1 MSYRNP
7 QQYGIVEDMTAGT
20 RAFQKGF
27 GQVQDVIE
35 KRKKEREEGKI
46 KEAVN
51 EDKYLA
57 GVKEAT
63 KNAEGL
69 EIGSTNAV
77 EEFANLYI
85 KDGFFKDKSVAE
97 RRKALD
103 NIEKSAG
110 LGGAL
115 ETTLS
120 EFQAG
125 SIDFENP
132 ATEKWLQETKN
143 LGEKAF
149 SVDKETKQLMVNGM
163 TWAAATALL
172 NKGKITVQG
181 DADTDAKS
189 RKALQM
195 GADNMIKSAME
206 KKGSELTDEEK
217 RAVVKKYVSAQNDI
231 IGNPNQH
238 YVWKN
243 KISNNSSFFEGED
256 SVYQGISYNASE
268 IEDPKDDITGMGIDT
283 SKISNEERS
292 RFLIKRQEKLVD
304 YYTNIIAGVE
314 PDQRLMTRYQEAT
327 LKNQTD
333 RLNEAKLVRTI
344 KANKDLT
351 EEQTYQ
357 KIKQALINENSPY
370 NVETGKPKNNA
381 QLTQSLG
388 NLNVDGLFGKKMML
402 DEGGRP
408 LSEENL
414 TMSGSGYLIR
424 SVKIVGNRGVGV
436 DATSGATDDKRF
448 LVKLEVGKVS
458 GSSDNKSFSEGSGQ
472 EFIIDLNDP
481 KVQTQLNLTRS
492 SSGEYSDFSK
502 KLKGDFLPKANPN
515 PNMYGD
521 INIGN

>member
-27 GQVQDVIE
+27 GQVQGVIE

-46 KEAVN
+46 KEGVN
-51 EDKYLA
+51 EEGYLE

-63 KNAEGL
+63 RNAEGL

-97 RRKALD
+97 RRKALN

-115 ETTLS
+115 ETTLA

-132 ATEKWLQETKN
+132 ATKKWLQETKK
-143 LGEKAF
+143 LSDKAF
-149 SVDKETKQLMVNGM
+149 YVDKKTKQLMVNGM
-163 TWAAATALL
+163 TWAAATAML
-172 NKGKITVQG
+172 NEGKITVQG
-181 DADTDAKS
+181 DANTARTTRD
-189 RKALQM
+189 ALQQ
-195 GADNMIKSAME
+195 GADKVIKSETE
-206 KKGSELTDEEK
+206 KLGRNLTDVEK
-217 RAVVKKYVSAQNDI
+217 RNVVKTYVSLQDDI

-238 YVWKN
+238 YVWRN
-243 KISNNSSFFEGED
+243 KISNNSAFFKD
-256 SVYQGISYNASE
+256 NSNYQGASYNGSE
-268 IEDPKDDITGMGIDT
+268 FTDPDKDDIDGMGVDT
-283 SKISNEERS
+283 SKINEGRS
-292 RFLIKRQEKLVD
+292 KFLIKRQEKLVD

-327 LKNQTD
+327 IKNQKD
-333 RLNEAKLVRTI
+333 RLAIETEKVKAI
-344 KANKDLT
+344 KEKDLS

-357 KIKQALINENSPY
+357 QIKQALINENSPY

-402 DEGGRP
+402 DENGTP
-408 LSEENL
+408 LSKENL

-424 SVKIVGNRGVGV
+424 SVKIVGDRGVEV
-436 DATSGATDDKRF
+436 DAVSGATDNKF
-448 LVKLEVGKVS
+448 LVKLEVGKVR
-458 GSSDNKSFSEGSGQ
+458 GVKDDKGFPEGGGQ

-481 KVQTQLNLTRS
+481 KVQNQLNLTRS
-492 SSGEYSDFSK
+492 SIDAYSDFTK
-502 KLKGDFLPKANPN
+502 KLRTDFLPKANLSAT
-515 PNMYGD
+515 D
-521 INIGN
+521 LINKYSN

>member
-97 RRKALD
+97 RRKALND
-103 NIEKSAG
+103 IEKSAG

-143 LGEKAF
+143 LSDKAF
-149 SVDKETKQLMVNGM
+149 YVDKETKQLMVNGM
-163 TWAAATALL
+163 TWAAATAML

-181 DADTDAKS
+181 DTNTAKTTRDALQDGADKVIKSETEKLGRNLTDA
-189 RKALQM
+189 
-195 GADNMIKSAME
+195 
-206 KKGSELTDEEK
+206 EK
-217 RAVVKKYVSAQNDI
+217 RNVVKTYVSLQDDI

-238 YVWKN
+238 HVWKN
-243 KISNNSSFFEGED
+243 KISNNSSFFEGD
-256 SVYQGISYNASE
+256 NP
-268 IEDPKDDITGMGIDT
+268 DKDDIAGMGIDT
-283 SKISNEERS
+283 SKISNYQGTSYNASEIEDPEERS

-327 LKNQTD
+327 LKNQE
-333 RLNEAKLVRTI
+333 RSLNEAKLVRAI
-344 KANKDLT
+344 KADKALN

-357 KIKQALINENSPY
+357 GIKQALINENSPY

-515 PNMYGD
+515 PSMYGD

>member
-46 KEAVN
+46 KEGVN

-97 RRKALD
+97 RRKALN

-163 TWAAATALL
+163 TWAAATAML

-189 RKALQM
+189 RKALQI
-195 GADNMIKSAME
+195 GADKMIKSAME

-238 YVWKN
+238 HVWKN

-268 IEDPKDDITGMGIDT
+268 IEGIDT

-292 RFLIKRQEKLVD
+292 KFLIKRQEKLVD

-327 LKNQTD
+327 LKNQAA
-333 RLNEAKLVRTI
+333 RLAETKRVNAI

-357 KIKQALINENSPY
+357 GIKQALINENSPY

-402 DEGGRP
+402 DESGTP

-424 SVKIVGNRGVGV
+424 AVKIVGNRGVGV
-436 DATSGATDDKRF
+436 DATSGATDNKRF

-458 GSSDNKSFSEGSGQ
+458 GSKDNKSFGEGSGQ

-492 SSGEYSDFSK
+492 SSDAYSDFSK

-515 PNMYGD
+515 PSMYGG

>member
-20 RAFQKGF
+20 RAFKKGF

-46 KEAVN
+46 KEGVN
-51 EDKYLA
+51 EDKYLS

-97 RRKALD
+97 RRKALN

-163 TWAAATALL
+163 TWAAATAML

-189 RKALQM
+189 RKALQI
-195 GADNMIKSAME
+195 GADKMIKSAME

-238 YVWKN
+238 HVWKN

-268 IEDPKDDITGMGIDT
+268 IEGIDT

-292 RFLIKRQEKLVD
+292 KFLIKRQEKLVD

-327 LKNQTD
+327 LKNQAA
-333 RLNEAKLVRTI
+333 RLAETKRVNAI
-344 KANKDLT
+344 KANKDLN

-357 KIKQALINENSPY
+357 GIKQALINENSPY

-402 DEGGRP
+402 DESGTP

-424 SVKIVGNRGVGV
+424 AVKIVGNRGVGV
-436 DATSGATDDKRF
+436 DATSGATDNKRF

-458 GSSDNKSFSEGSGQ
+458 GSKDNKSFGEGSGQ

-492 SSGEYSDFSK
+492 SSDAYSDFSK

-515 PNMYGD
+515 PSMYGG

>member
-35 KRKKEREEGKI
+35 KRKKEREEGQI
-46 KEAVN
+46 KESLN
-51 EDKYLA
+51 EDKYLE
-57 GVKEAT
+57 GIKEAT

-97 RRKALD
+97 RRKALN

-132 ATEKWLQETKN
+132 DIAKWLQETKD

-149 SVDKETKQLMVNGM
+149 SVDKETKQLMVNNM
-163 TWAAATALL
+163 TWAAATAML
-172 NKGKITVQG
+172 NKGKIAVQG
-181 DADTDAKS
+181 DASTDAKS
-189 RKALQM
+189 RKALQI
-195 GADNMIKSAME
+195 GANKMLESAME
-206 KKGSELTDEEK
+206 RKGSELTDEEK
-217 RAVVKKYVSAQNDI
+217 RAVVKKYVSAQSDI
-231 IGNPNQH
+231 ISNPSQH
-238 YVWKN
+238 HVWKN
-243 KISNNSSFFEGED
+243 KISNNSSFFEED
-256 SVYQGISYNASE
+256 NPDKDDLTGMGMDTSKISNYQGTSYNASE
-268 IEDPKDDITGMGIDT
+268 IEDPA
-283 SKISNEERS
+283 ERS
-292 RFLIKRQEKLVD
+292 NFLIKRQEKIVD

-314 PDQRLMTRYQEAT
+314 PDQRLLTRYQELT
-327 LKNQTD
+327 LKNQAD
-333 RLNEAKLVRTI
+333 RLAETKRVNAI
-344 KANKDLT
+344 KANKDLN

-357 KIKQALINENSPY
+357 GIKQALINENSPY
-370 NVETGKPKNNA
+370 NVETGLPKNNA

-388 NLNVDGLFGKKMML
+388 NLNADGLFGKKMIL

-408 LSEENL
+408 LSKENL
-414 TMSGSGYLIR
+414 TISGSGYLIR

-436 DATSGATDDKRF
+436 DAISNPNDEQDKRF

-458 GSSDNKSFSEGSGQ
+458 GRVNDKSFHEGSGQ

-492 SSGEYSDFSK
+492 SSDAYSDFSK
-502 KLKGDFLPKANPN
+502 KLKGDFLPKADSNI
-515 PNMYGD
+515 YDG

>member
-27 GQVQDVIE
+27 GQVQNVIE

-46 KEAVN
+46 KEGVN
-51 EDKYLA
+51 EDRYLE
-57 GVKEAT
+57 GIKEAT

-97 RRKALD
+97 RRKALN

-115 ETTLS
+115 ETTLT

-143 LGEKAF
+143 LGDKAF

-163 TWAAATALL
+163 TWATATAML
-172 NKGKITVQG
+172 NKGKIAVQG
-181 DADTDAKS
+181 DAGTDAKS
-189 RKALQM
+189 RKALQI
-195 GADNMIKSAME
+195 GADKMIESAME

-217 RAVVKKYVSAQNDI
+217 RAVVKKYVSAQSDI
-231 IGNPNQH
+231 ISNPNQH
-238 YVWKN
+238 HVWKN
-243 KISNNSSFFEGED
+243 KISNNSSFFEGD
-256 SVYQGISYNASE
+256 NP
-268 IEDPKDDITGMGIDT
+268 DKDDITGMGIDT
-283 SKISNEERS
+283 SKISNYQGTSYNASEIEDPEERNK
-292 RFLIKRQEKLVD
+292 FLIKRQEKLVD

-314 PDQRLMTRYQEAT
+314 PDQRLMTRYEEEN
-327 LKNQTD
+327 LKTKKLALEETKRVNQ
-333 RLNEAKLVRTI
+333 I
-344 KANKDLT
+344 KANKDLN

-357 KIKQALINENSPY
+357 QIKQALINKNSPY
-370 NVETGKPKNNA
+370 IGGKTNKPKNNA
-381 QLTQSLG
+381 QLTQDLG
-388 NLNVDGLFGKKMML
+388 NLNVDGLFGKKMVL
-402 DEGGRP
+402 DENGTP
-408 LSEENL
+408 LSKENL

-424 SVKIVGNRGVGV
+424 AVKIVGDRGVEV
-436 DATSGATDDKRF
+436 DAVSGATDNKF

-458 GSSDNKSFSEGSGQ
+458 GGKDNESFTKDSDQ

-481 KVQTQLNLTRS
+481 KVQNQLNLTRS
-492 SSGEYSDFSK
+492 SSDAYSDFTK

-515 PNMYGD
+515 PSMYGD